1 VKDNTDIIL
10 LYAAAVLLA
19 GAVTALAT
27 PLVRRLASYVG
38 VLDQVGERR
47 MHDDP
52 KPRIGGIGVFFG
64 FAFAL
69 FAVLGF
75 ALLHPQLLYPA
86 VASKIVSI
94 KIDALGDQL
103 NASHNLVGL
112 LFGSML
118 ILGVGVWDD
127 IMGMRPRNKF
137 LAQILVAL
145 VSMLYGFIIPGVAN
159 PFNHDPNSNWIAFPI
174 WASVPLTLFWYVAM
188 MNAINFIDGLDG
200 LLSGVAAISCASL
213 FVISVVHGDPVTAL
227 IVASLAGAALG
238 FLPYNF
244 NPAKIILGDAGSL
257 FIGYVFATISMI
269 GASKSAVAIGLL
281 VPLVVLALPI
291 LDTFF
296 AIARRMLSGKRI
308 TEADRGHFHHQLIF
322 RYGLNV
328 RQAVLLI
335 YAVCTIL
342 GVAALIVSGTIHIKL

>member
-1 VKDNTDIIL
+1 MKTFPNLIV
-10 LYAAAVLLA
+10 LYVAAVIVA

-27 PLVRRLASYVG
+27 PLVRRLASHVG
-38 VLDQVGERR
+38 MLDQTGDRR
-47 MHDDP
+47 MHEDP
-52 KPRIGGIGVFFG
+52 KPRIGGIGVFLG

-69 FAVLGF
+69 FTVLGF
-75 ALLHPQLLYPA
+75 ALAHPKMLYPS
-86 VASKIVSI
+86 V
-94 KIDALGDQL
+94 GDNL
-103 NASHNLVGL
+103 EASHNLVGL

-137 LAQILVAL
+137 IAQILVAAI
-145 VSMLYGFIIPGVAN
+145 SMLYGFVIPGIAN
-159 PFNHDPNSNWIAFPI
+159 PFNHDPHTSWITFPM
-174 WASVPLTLFWYVAM
+174 WASIPLTLFWYVAM

-200 LLSGVAAISCASL
+200 LLSGVAVISCASI
-213 FVISVVHGDPVTAL
+213 FVISVTHGDPVTAL

-244 NPAKIILGDAGSL
+244 NPAKIILGDSGSL
-257 FIGYVFATISMI
+257 FIGYVFATVSMI

-281 VPLVVLALPI
+281 VPVVVLALPI

-296 AIARRMLSGKRI
+296 AIARRALSGKSI

-322 RYGLNV
+322 RFGMNV

-335 YAVCTIL
+335 YVVCVAF
-342 GVAALIVSGTIHIKL
+342 GVAALIVSGTLHIKL

>member
-1 VKDNTDIIL
+1 MKTNEGLIL
-10 LYAAAVLLA
+10 LYATAVVLA

-27 PLVRRLASYVG
+27 PLVRRLASHVG
-38 VLDQVGERR
+38 VLDQTGERR
-47 MHDDP
+47 MHAEP

-75 ALLHPQLLYPA
+75 ALLHPALLYPA
-86 VASKIVSI
+86 FASKIASI
-94 KIDALGDQL
+94 RIDAIHDQL
-103 NASHNLVGL
+103 DASHNLVGL

-127 IMGMRPRNKF
+127 IMGMRARNKF
-137 LAQILVAL
+137 FAQILVAL

-159 PFNHDPNSNWIAFPI
+159 PFDHDPATYWIAFPI
-174 WASVPLTLFWYVAM
+174 WVSIPLTLFWYVAM

-200 LLSGVAAISCASL
+200 LLSGVAVISCLSI
-213 FVISVVHGDPVTAL
+213 FVISVTHGDPVVAL
-227 IVASLAGAALG
+227 VVASLAGAALG

-244 NPAKIILGDAGSL
+244 NPAKIILGDGGSL
-257 FIGYVFATISMI
+257 FIGYVFATVSMI
-269 GASKSAVAIGLL
+269 GASKSAIAIGLL

-296 AIARRMLSGKRI
+296 AIARRALSGKSI

-322 RYGLNV
+322 RFGMNV

-335 YAVCTIL
+335 YAVCIAL
-342 GVAALIVSGTIHIKL
+342 GFAALVVSGTIHIKL